1 MNATPTLGSREDL
14 AARIDAMITEISKVF
29 LGPRAVPRLAVTAL
43 LAGGHALLEGVPGV
57 AKTTLARAVADAS
70 GCEFRRIQ
78 FTPDL
83 LPADITGTYVLD
95 PREGRFQLRKGPV
108 FAHVVLADEI
118 NRATAK
124 TQSALLEAMQER
136 QVTIEGD
143 TLALPDPFFVIA
155 TQNPVEQ
162 AGTYPLPEAQID
174 RFLLRIQVGYPDPA
188 TERDV
193 LRAYL
198 RGTERVAAVLDPALI
213 LGLREAVREVHV
225 EDDLLDYII
234 RLCTF
239 TRGHGQVLL
248 GASPRAG
255 LALAQAAKVWAAAEG
270 RVFAIPDDVRALAE
284 PVLAHRLV
292 MRPEAEIEGV
302 GAAHI
307 VERAIRDTSPRKR

>member
-1 MNATPTLGSREDL
+1 MNAPGPASREAV
-14 AARIDAMITEISKVF
+14 AARIDAMISEISRVF
-29 LGPRAVPRLAVTAL
+29 LGPRTIPRLAVTAL

-70 GCEFRRIQ
+70 GCAFRRIQ

-83 LPADITGTYVLD
+83 LPADITGSYVLD
-95 PREGRFQLRKGPV
+95 PREGRFQLRKGPI

-124 TQSALLEAMQER
+124 TQSALLEAMQEH

-143 TLALPDPFFVIA
+143 TLPLPDPFFVIA

-174 RFLLRIQVGYPDPA
+174 RFLLRIRVGYPEPE
-188 TERDV
+188 TER
-193 LRAYL
+193 AIL
-198 RGTERVAAVLDPALI
+198 RGFLQGGERVRPVLDPALI
-213 LGLREAVREVHV
+213 LSTRAAIQGVHV
-225 EDDLLDYII
+225 EDELLDYIV

-239 TRGHGQVLL
+239 TRHHGQVLL

-255 LALAQAAKVWAAAEG
+255 LALAQAAKAWAATEG
-270 RVFAIPDDVRALAE
+270 RDFVLPDDVRALAE

-302 GAAHI
+302 DAPQI
-307 VERAIRDTSPRKR
+307 VARALRETPPRKR

>member
-1 MNATPTLGSREDL
+1 MNAPGPASREAV
-14 AARIDAMITEISKVF
+14 AARIDAMISEISRVF
-29 LGPRAVPRLAVTAL
+29 LGPRTIPRLAVTAL

-70 GCEFRRIQ
+70 GCAFRRIQ

-83 LPADITGTYVLD
+83 
-95 PREGRFQLRKGPV
+95 
-108 FAHVVLADEI
+108 AHVVLADEI

-124 TQSALLEAMQER
+124 TQSALLEAMQEH

-143 TLALPDPFFVIA
+143 TLPLPDPFFVIA

-174 RFLLRIQVGYPDPA
+174 RFLLRIRVGYPEPE
-188 TERDV
+188 TER
-193 LRAYL
+193 AIL
-198 RGTERVAAVLDPALI
+198 RGFLQGGERVRPVLDPALI
-213 LGLREAVREVHV
+213 LSTRAAIQGVHV
-225 EDDLLDYII
+225 EDELLDYIV

-239 TRGHGQVLL
+239 TRHHGQVLL

-255 LALAQAAKVWAAAEG
+255 LALAQAAKAWAATEG
-270 RVFAIPDDVRALAE
+270 RDFVLPDDVRALAE

-302 GAAHI
+302 DAPQI
-307 VERAIRDTSPRKR
+307 VARALRETPPRKR